1 MHKLLRHHRHEL
13 LFLLLESLRFVLCLI
28 LETFLYNIQVPI
40 ILNALL
46 SEELIEAK
54 RYLHQANVLH
64 LNWEEGAVADL
75 RVSVKLID
83 VLPYVQEV
91 PNELLTLYILRDL
104 LLIDDNNLALN
115 QSFNQF
121 LLFDAE
127 VLLRTSDD
135 LLLQE
140 PLDLSKIEVAVHVQL
155 CLDRGVVGEEL

>member
-75 RVSVKLID
+75 RVSV
-83 VLPYVQEV
+83 
-91 PNELLTLYILRDL
+91 
-104 LLIDDNNLALN
+104 
-115 QSFNQF
+115 
-121 LLFDAE
+121 
-127 VLLRTSDD
+127 
-135 LLLQE
+135 
-140 PLDLSKIEVAVHVQL
+140 
-155 CLDRGVVGEEL
+155 